1 MVRPAGFEPATYG
14 LGGRRSIRLSYG
26 RAGTGREPFDPVAR
40 PGQGQK
46 QLQARRWWAAGLAL
60 ATGLAVMAYDEARAQ
75 PRATGALTLVTTTA
89 GPVRLAGL
97 APDLA
102 REELA
107 AVLAGV
113 ERVVVRGPSRPDR
126 TGHRPVEVFTADGR
140 SLQRHF
146 VEIGAARVRPGADAA
161 LTRRLLTLEA
171 GARAAGRGGWGDGR
185 FRVHAAV
192 PPPAVAGF
200 AIVRGQVVSV
210 GETRWFHY
218 LNFAEDY
225 WTDFSVRMRPRD
237 VRERAWAPEPATLVG
252 RRVEVRGFVFES
264 GGPMVEIDGPLQ
276 LRVLD

>member
-1 MVRPAGFEPATYG
+1 MQWMQVAGMAVVLLVG
-14 LGGRRSIRLSYG
+14 ASGG
-26 RAGTGREPFDPVAR
+26 
-40 PGQGQK
+40 
-46 QLQARRWWAAGLAL
+46 AA
-60 ATGLAVMAYDEARAQ
+60 AQ
-75 PRATGALTLVTTTA
+75 PRATGALTLVTTAA

-102 REELA
+102 QGELA
-107 AVLAGV
+107 AALAGV
-113 ERVVVRGPSRPDR
+113 ERVVLRGPPRPDR
-126 TGHRPVEVFTADGR
+126 SGHRPVEVFTADGR

-146 VEIGAARVRPGADAA
+146 VETGGARVRPAADAA
-161 LTRRLLTLEA
+161 LTRRLLALEA
-171 GARAAGRGGWGDGR
+171 RARATGRGGWGDGR

-237 VRERAWAPEPATLVG
+237 VRERAWAPDPATLAG